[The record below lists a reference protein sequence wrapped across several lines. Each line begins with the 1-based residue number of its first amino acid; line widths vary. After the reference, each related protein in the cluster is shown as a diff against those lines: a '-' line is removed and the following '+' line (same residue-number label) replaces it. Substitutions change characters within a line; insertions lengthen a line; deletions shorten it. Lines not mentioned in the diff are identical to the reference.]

1 MIKLYYVLKFIV
13 VGGKIMCVLQ
23 AEIFF
28 VSPQESAAL
37 AGSGGNIFFQADKA
51 ILSALKSQITI
62 SFNTQNAKF
71 SVTTEPI
78 FKFYVSNSRVQYV
91 DLPNFLKIPFLS
103 YG

>member
-1 MIKLYYVLKFIV
+1 
-13 VGGKIMCVLQ
+13 MCVLQ

-62 SFNTQNAKF
+62 SL
-71 SVTTEPI
+71 
-78 FKFYVSNSRVQYV
+78 FKWRILRVRSG
-91 DLPNFLKIPFLS
+91 KM
-103 YG
+103 

>member
-1 MIKLYYVLKFIV
+1 
-13 VGGKIMCVLQ
+13 MCVLQ

-62 SFNTQNAKF
+62 Q
-71 SVTTEPI
+71 
-78 FKFYVSNSRVQYV
+78 
-91 DLPNFLKIPFLS
+91 
-103 YG
+103 